1 MRTGCGAL
9 TRCDARRAPR
19 AAPAIST
26 ATTAPASESTPAG
39 AVTGQATSRAP
50 PAGISTVNALK
61 IGTEL
66 FFFCDFAAVVVEV
79 GSEAGF
85 EASIAVAR
93 TVMRRFDALR
103 TVNAAV

>member
-9 TRCDARRAPR
+9 TRCDVRSPSR
-19 AAPAIST
+19 AAPST
-26 ATTAPASESTPAG
+26 SEASTGHGRESTPAG
-39 AVTGQATSRAP
+39 AVPGQATSRAP

-79 GSEAGF
+79 GSQAGF